1 MPFNLTIDL
10 RQLNTFLTVADTG
23 SFSRASEKLF
33 VAQPA
38 LSRQIRMLEEALN
51 VDVFVRHGRGVV
63 MTAAGELLYERARA
77 LLQSLERTQADV
89 TAVAGEVT
97 GRVMLGLLPTVTHS
111 FSGTI
116 IEQYRKRFPQVHL
129 AVRSAMSGT
138 LQQMVM
144 QHRVNLAITYHH
156 ANHKNLRYRPL
167 IEERLY
173 LISPIN
179 TKVAKR
185 SEITLEE
192 VLDLPLVM
200 PEEKHGLRV
209 AMEKQAAERKK
220 SLNLALEVSAWP
232 MLTDM
237 VRRGLGYT
245 ILSSAAVH
253 DMTLRNEVIAI
264 PITNPEIKRTLS
276 IVTPADLPASVAT
289 TKLTEIIMQQVAEQ
303 VEAGTWKGRLLFNP
317 KEIGQPIS
325 ETSESHEL
333 GGGQWHSLN
342 EITYS
347 LNNT

>member
-1 MPFNLTIDL
+1 MPFNLNVDL

-63 MTAAGELLYERARA
+63 LTAAGELLYERART

-97 GRVMLGLLPTVTHS
+97 GQVVLGLLPTVAHT
-111 FSGTI
+111 FSGAI
-116 IEQYRKRFPQVHL
+116 IEEYRKRFPQVNL
-129 AVRSAMSGT
+129 AVKSAMSGT

-144 QHRVNLAITYHH
+144 QHRLNLAISYSQS
-156 ANHKNLRYRPL
+156 NHKNLRYRPL

-173 LISPIN
+173 LISPTN
-179 TKVAKR
+179 TKVSNR
-185 SEITLEE
+185 SEITLDE
-192 VLDLPLVM
+192 VLELPLVM

-209 AMEKQAAERKK
+209 AMEKEAAERNK

-253 DMTLRNEVIAI
+253 EMTTRKEVIAI
-264 PITNPEIKRTLS
+264 PITSPELKRTLS
-276 IVTPADLPASVAT
+276 IVTPTDLPSSVAT
-289 TKLTEIIMQQVAEQ
+289 LKLAEIIMQQVAEQ
-303 VEAGTWKGRLLFNP
+303 VGSGAWKGKLLFDP
-317 KEIGQPIS
+317 KE
-325 ETSESHEL
+325 
-333 GGGQWHSLN
+333 LN
-342 EITYS
+342 PS
-347 LNNT
+347 SRHPDLHADV

>member
-1 MPFNLTIDL
+1 MPFNLSIDL

-63 MTAAGELLYERARA
+63 LTAAGELLYERARI

-97 GRVMLGLLPTVTHS
+97 GQVVLGVLPTLTHG
-111 FSGTI
+111 FTGTI
-116 IEQYRKRFPQVHL
+116 IEQYRKQYPQVHL

-138 LQQMVM
+138 MKQMVM
-144 QHRVNLAITYHH
+144 QHRLNLAITYNHSS
-156 ANHKNLRYRPL
+156 HKNLRYRPL
-167 IEERLY
+167 LEEQLY
-173 LISPIN
+173 LISPTN
-179 TKVAKR
+179 SKVSKR

-209 AMEKQAAERKK
+209 ALEKEAIERKK

-245 ILSSAAVH
+245 ILPSAAVH
-253 DMTLRNEVIAI
+253 DMTQRNEVVAI
-264 PITNPEIKRTLS
+264 PITEPEIKRTLCL
-276 IVTPADLPASVAT
+276 VMPADLPASVAT
-289 TKLTEIIMQQVAEQ
+289 TKLAEIIMQQMAEQ
-303 VEAGTWKGRLLFNP
+303 VEAGTWKGKLLFDP
-317 KEIGQPIS
+317 KAVSSSPDIKENS
-325 ETSESHEL
+325 EVFE
-333 GGGQWHSLN
+333 
-342 EITYS
+342 
-347 LNNT
+347 

>member
-1 MPFNLTIDL
+1 MPFNLNIDL

-51 VDVFVRHGRGVV
+51 VEVFVRHGRGVV
-63 MTAAGELLYERARA
+63 LPAAGELLYERART

-97 GRVMLGLLPTVTHS
+97 GQVVLGLLPTVTHG

-116 IEQYRKRFPQVHL
+116 VEQYRKRFPQVHL
-129 AVRSAMSGT
+129 AVKSAMSGT

-144 QHRVNLAITYHH
+144 QHRVNLAITYNHS
-156 ANHKNLRYRPL
+156 NHKNLRYRPL

-173 LISPIN
+173 LISPTN
-179 TKVAKR
+179 TKVSNR
-185 SEITLEE
+185 SEITLDE
-192 VLDLPLVM
+192 VLDLPMVM

-209 AMEKQAAERKK
+209 AMEKEAAERKK
-220 SLNLALEVSAWP
+220 TLKLALEVSAWP

-253 DMTLRNEVIAI
+253 DMTQRKEVVAI
-264 PITNPEIKRTLS
+264 PITAPEIKRTLS
-276 IVTPADLPASVAT
+276 IVTPTDLPASVAT
-289 TKLTEIIMQQVAEQ
+289 TKLAEIIMQQVAEQ
-303 VEAGTWKGRLLFNP
+303 VEAGTWKGKLLFNP
-317 KEIGQPIS
+317 KEISQS
-325 ETSESHEL
+325 ARETGEVGEVL
-333 GGGQWHSLN
+333 
-342 EITYS
+342 E
-347 LNNT
+347 

>member
-1 MPFNLTIDL
+1 MPFNLNIDL

-51 VDVFVRHGRGVV
+51 VEVFVRHGRGVV
-63 MTAAGELLYERARA
+63 LTAAGELLYERARI

-97 GRVMLGLLPTVTHS
+97 GQVILGLLPTVTHR

-129 AVRSAMSGT
+129 AVKSAMSGT

-144 QHRVNLAITYHH
+144 QHRLNLAISYNHS
-156 ANHKNLRYRPL
+156 NHKNLRYRPL
-167 IEERLY
+167 IEEQLY
-173 LISPIN
+173 LISPTDTRIS
-179 TKVAKR
+179 KR
-185 SEITLEE
+185 SEITLDE
-192 VLDLPLVM
+192 VVELLLVI
-200 PEEKHGLRV
+200 PEEKHGLRIS
-209 AMEKQAAERKK
+209 MEKEAAERNKT
-220 SLNLALEVSAWP
+220 LNLAMEVSAWP

-253 DMTLRNEVIAI
+253 DMVQRNEVVAI
-264 PITNPEIKRTLS
+264 PITSPEIKRTLS
-276 IVTPADLPASVAT
+276 IVTPTDLPASVAT
-289 TKLTEIIMQQVAEQ
+289 MKLAEIIMQQVAEQ
-303 VEAGTWKGRLLFNP
+303 VEAGKWKGKLLFNP
-317 KEIGQPIS
+317 KKIS
-325 ETSESHEL
+325 QAARKD
-333 GGGQWHSLN
+333 G
-342 EITYS
+342 EITGI
-347 LNNT
+347 NE

>member
-1 MPFNLTIDL
+1 MPFNLNIDL

-51 VDVFVRHGRGVV
+51 VEVFVRHGRGVV
-63 MTAAGELLYERARA
+63 LTAAGELLYERARI

-97 GRVMLGLLPTVTHS
+97 GQVILGLLPTVTHR

-129 AVRSAMSGT
+129 AVKSAMSGT

-144 QHRVNLAITYHH
+144 QHRLNLAISYNHS
-156 ANHKNLRYRPL
+156 NHKNLRYRPL
-167 IEERLY
+167 IEEQLY
-173 LISPIN
+173 LISPTDTRIS
-179 TKVAKR
+179 KR
-185 SEITLEE
+185 SEITLDE
-192 VLDLPLVM
+192 VVELPLVI
-200 PEEKHGLRV
+200 PEEKHGLRIS
-209 AMEKQAAERKK
+209 MEKEAAERNKT
-220 SLNLALEVSAWP
+220 LNLAMEVSAWP

-253 DMTLRNEVIAI
+253 DMVQRNEVVAI
-264 PITNPEIKRTLS
+264 PITSPEIKRTLS
-276 IVTPADLPASVAT
+276 IVTPTDLPASVAT
-289 TKLTEIIMQQVAEQ
+289 MKLAEIIMQQVAEQ
-303 VEAGTWKGRLLFNP
+303 VEAGKWKGKLLFNP
-317 KEIGQPIS
+317 KKIS
-325 ETSESHEL
+325 QAARKD
-333 GGGQWHSLN
+333 G
-342 EITYS
+342 EITGI
-347 LNNT
+347 NE

>member
-1 MPFNLTIDL
+1 MPFNLNVDL

-63 MTAAGELLYERARA
+63 LTAAGELLYERARS

-97 GRVMLGLLPTVTHS
+97 GQVVLGLLPTVAHT
-111 FSGTI
+111 FSGAI
-116 IEQYRKRFPQVHL
+116 IEEYRKRFPQVNL
-129 AVRSAMSGT
+129 AVKSAMSGT

-144 QHRVNLAITYHH
+144 QHRLNLAISYSQS
-156 ANHKNLRYRPL
+156 NHKNLRYRPL

-173 LISPIN
+173 LISPTN
-179 TKVAKR
+179 TKVSNR
-185 SEITLEE
+185 SEITLDE
-192 VLDLPLVM
+192 VLELPLVM

-209 AMEKQAAERKK
+209 AMEKEAAERNK

-253 DMTLRNEVIAI
+253 EMTTRKEVVAI
-264 PITNPEIKRTLS
+264 PITSPELKRTLS
-276 IVTPADLPASVAT
+276 IVTPTDLPSSVAT
-289 TKLTEIIMQQVAEQ
+289 LKLAEIIMQQVAEQ
-303 VEAGTWKGRLLFNP
+303 VGSGAWKGKLLFDP
-317 KEIGQPIS
+317 KE
-325 ETSESHEL
+325 
-333 GGGQWHSLN
+333 LN
-342 EITYS
+342 PATKHPD
-347 LNNT
+347 LLAGV

>member
-1 MPFNLTIDL
+1 MPFNLNIDL

-51 VDVFVRHGRGVV
+51 VEVFVRHGRGVV
-63 MTAAGELLYERARA
+63 LTAAGELLYERARI

-97 GRVMLGLLPTVTHS
+97 GQVILGLLPTVTHG

-129 AVRSAMSGT
+129 SVKSAMSGT

-144 QHRVNLAITYHH
+144 QHRLNLAISYNHS
-156 ANHKNLRYRPL
+156 NHKNLRYRPL
-167 IEERLY
+167 IEEQLY
-173 LISPIN
+173 LISPPN
-179 TKVAKR
+179 TKVSKR
-185 SEITLEE
+185 SEITLDE
-192 VLDLPLVM
+192 VVELPLIM

-209 AMEKQAAERKK
+209 SMEKEAAERNK
-220 SLNLALEVSAWP
+220 SLNLAMEVSAWP

-253 DMTLRNEVIAI
+253 EMVQRNEVVAI
-264 PITNPEIKRTLS
+264 PITSPEIKRTLS
-276 IVTPADLPASVAT
+276 IVTPTDLPSSVAT
-289 TKLTEIIMQQVAEQ
+289 MKLAEIIMQQVAEQ
-303 VEAGTWKGRLLFNP
+303 VEAGTWKGKLLFNP
-317 KEIGQPIS
+317 KEISQSARQDG
-325 ETSESHEL
+325 
-333 GGGQWHSLN
+333 
-342 EITYS
+342 EIKEIDE
-347 LNNT
+347 

>member
-1 MPFNLTIDL
+1 MAFNLNIDL

-63 MTAAGELLYERARA
+63 LTAAGELLYERARI

-97 GRVMLGLLPTVTHS
+97 GQVVLGLLPTVTHS

-116 IEQYRKRFPQVHL
+116 VEQYRKQFPQVHL

-144 QHRVNLAITYHH
+144 QHRANIAITYNHS
-156 ANHKNLRYRPL
+156 NHKNLRYRPL

-173 LISPIN
+173 LISPTN
-179 TKVAKR
+179 TKVSNR

-253 DMTLRNEVIAI
+253 DMTQRNEVVAV
-264 PITNPEIKRTLS
+264 PITSPEIKRTLS
-276 IVTPADLPASVAT
+276 LVTPTDLPSSVAT
-289 TKLTEIIMQQVAEQ
+289 TKLAEIIMQQVAEQ
-303 VEAGTWKGRLLFNP
+303 VKAGTWKGELLFNP
-317 KEIGQPIS
+317 KDIKQSAGETGKAGNASEAQEIL
-325 ETSESHEL
+325 E
-333 GGGQWHSLN
+333 
-342 EITYS
+342 
-347 LNNT
+347 

>member
-1 MPFNLTIDL
+1 MPFNLNVDL

-63 MTAAGELLYERARA
+63 LTAAGELLYERARS

-97 GRVMLGLLPTVTHS
+97 GQVVLGLLPTVAHT
-111 FSGTI
+111 FSGSI
-116 IEQYRKRFPQVHL
+116 IEEYRKRFPQVNL
-129 AVRSAMSGT
+129 AVKSAMSGT

-144 QHRVNLAITYHH
+144 QHRLNLAISYSPS
-156 ANHKNLRYRPL
+156 NHKNLRYRPL
-167 IEERLY
+167 LEERLY
-173 LISPIN
+173 LISPTN
-179 TKVAKR
+179 TKVSNR
-185 SEITLEE
+185 SEITLDE
-192 VLDLPLVM
+192 VLELPLVM

-209 AMEKQAAERKK
+209 SMEKEAAERNK

-253 DMTLRNEVIAI
+253 EMTTRKEVIAI
-264 PITNPEIKRTLS
+264 PITSPELKRTLS
-276 IVTPADLPASVAT
+276 IVTPTDLPSSVAT
-289 TKLTEIIMQQVAEQ
+289 LKLAEIIMQQVAEQ
-303 VEAGTWKGRLLFNP
+303 VGSGAWKGKLLFDP
-317 KEIGQPIS
+317 KEIN
-325 ETSESHEL
+325 
-333 GGGQWHSLN
+333 HSNKLPDA
-342 EITYS
+342 
-347 LNNT
+347 

>member
-1 MPFNLTIDL
+1 MPFNLNVDL

-63 MTAAGELLYERARA
+63 LTAAGELLYGRARS

-97 GRVMLGLLPTVTHS
+97 GQVVLGLLPTVAHT
-111 FSGTI
+111 FSGAI
-116 IEQYRKRFPQVHL
+116 IEEYRKRFPQVNL
-129 AVRSAMSGT
+129 AVKSAMSGT

-144 QHRVNLAITYHH
+144 QHRLNLAISYSQS
-156 ANHKNLRYRPL
+156 NHKNLRYRPL
-167 IEERLY
+167 LEERLY
-173 LISPIN
+173 LISPTN
-179 TKVAKR
+179 TKVSNR
-185 SEITLEE
+185 SEITLDE
-192 VLDLPLVM
+192 VLELPLVM

-209 AMEKQAAERKK
+209 AMEKEAAERNI

-253 DMTLRNEVIAI
+253 EMTTRKEVIAI
-264 PITNPEIKRTLS
+264 PITSPELKRKLS
-276 IVTPADLPASVAT
+276 IVTPTDLPSSVAT
-289 TKLTEIIMQQVAEQ
+289 LKLAEIIMQQVAEQ
-303 VEAGTWKGRLLFNP
+303 VGAGTWKGKLLFDP
-317 KEIGQPIS
+317 KEIS
-325 ETSESHEL
+325 TSNKP
-333 GGGQWHSLN
+333 LN
-342 EITYS
+342 
-347 LNNT
+347 LLADN

>member
-1 MPFNLTIDL
+1 MPFNLNVDL

-63 MTAAGELLYERARA
+63 LTAAGELLYERALT

-97 GRVMLGLLPTVTHS
+97 GQVVLGLLPTVAHT
-111 FSGTI
+111 FSGAI
-116 IEQYRKRFPQVHL
+116 IEEYRKRFPQVNL
-129 AVRSAMSGT
+129 AVKSAMSGT

-144 QHRVNLAITYHH
+144 QYRLNLAISYSQS
-156 ANHKNLRYRPL
+156 NHKNLRYRPL
-167 IEERLY
+167 LEERLY
-173 LISPIN
+173 LISPTD
-179 TKVAKR
+179 TKVSNR
-185 SEITLEE
+185 SEITLDE
-192 VLDLPLVM
+192 VLELPLVM

-209 AMEKQAAERKK
+209 AMEKEAAERNK

-253 DMTLRNEVIAI
+253 EMTTRKEVIAI
-264 PITNPEIKRTLS
+264 PITSPELKRTLS
-276 IVTPADLPASVAT
+276 IVTPTDLPSSVAT
-289 TKLTEIIMQQVAEQ
+289 LKLAEIIMQQVAEQ
-303 VEAGTWKGRLLFNP
+303 VGSGAWKGKLLFDP
-317 KEIGQPIS
+317 KE
-325 ETSESHEL
+325 
-333 GGGQWHSLN
+333 LN
-342 EITYS
+342 PATKHPD
-347 LNNT
+347 LLAGV

>member
-1 MPFNLTIDL
+1 MPFNLNVDL

-63 MTAAGELLYERARA
+63 LTAAGELLYERARS

-97 GRVMLGLLPTVTHS
+97 GQVVLGLLPTVAHT
-111 FSGTI
+111 FSGAI
-116 IEQYRKRFPQVHL
+116 IEEYRKRFPQVIL
-129 AVRSAMSGT
+129 AVKSAMSGT
-138 LQQMVM
+138 LQQMVI
-144 QHRVNLAITYHH
+144 QHRLNLAISYSQS
-156 ANHKNLRYRPL
+156 NHKNLRFRPL

-173 LISPIN
+173 LISPTN
-179 TKVAKR
+179 TKVSNR
-185 SEITLEE
+185 SEITLDE
-192 VLDLPLVM
+192 VLELPLVM

-209 AMEKQAAERKK
+209 AMEKEAAERNK
-220 SLNLALEVSAWP
+220 SLNLVLEVSAWP

-253 DMTLRNEVIAI
+253 EMTTRKEVVAI
-264 PITNPEIKRTLS
+264 PITSPELKRTLS
-276 IVTPADLPASVAT
+276 IVTPTDLPSSVAT
-289 TKLTEIIMQQVAEQ
+289 LKLAEIIMQQVAEQ
-303 VEAGTWKGRLLFNP
+303 VGAGTWKGKLLFDP
-317 KEIGQPIS
+317 KEINPS
-325 ETSESHEL
+325 NR
-333 GGGQWHSLN
+333 HSDL
-342 EITYS
+342 
-347 LNNT
+347 LADV

>member
-1 MPFNLTIDL
+1 MPFNLNIDL

-51 VDVFVRHGRGVV
+51 VEVFVRHGRGVV
-63 MTAAGELLYERARA
+63 MTAAGELLYERARD

-97 GRVMLGLLPTVTHS
+97 GQVVLGLLPTVTHT

-116 IEQYRKRFPQVHL
+116 VEQYRKHFPQVHL

-144 QHRVNLAITYHH
+144 QHRANIAISYNH

-167 IEERLY
+167 LEERLY
-173 LISPIN
+173 LISATD
-179 TKVAKR
+179 TKAAKR

-200 PEEKHGLRV
+200 PEDKHGLRV
-209 AMEKQAAERKK
+209 AMEKEAAERKK
-220 SLNLALEVSAWP
+220 TLNVPLEVSAWP
-232 MLTDM
+232 MLPDM

-253 DMTLRNEVIAI
+253 DMTQRHEVVAV
-264 PITNPEIKRTLS
+264 PITSPEIKRTLS
-276 IVTPADLPASVAT
+276 LVTPTDLPSSVAT
-289 TKLTEIIMQQVAEQ
+289 TKLAEIIMQQVAEHVQ
-303 VEAGTWKGRLLFNP
+303 AGTWNGKLLFDP
-317 KEIGQPIS
+317 ARIEQSVCDSGSQSRKSRIAKEIT
-325 ETSESHEL
+325 E
-333 GGGQWHSLN
+333 
-342 EITYS
+342 
-347 LNNT
+347 

>member
-1 MPFNLTIDL
+1 MPFNLNVDL

-63 MTAAGELLYERARA
+63 LTAAGELLYERARS

-97 GRVMLGLLPTVTHS
+97 GQVVLGLLPTVAHT
-111 FSGTI
+111 FSGAI
-116 IEQYRKRFPQVHL
+116 IEEYRKRFPQVHL
-129 AVRSAMSGT
+129 AVKSAMSGT

-144 QHRVNLAITYHH
+144 QHRLNLAISYSQS
-156 ANHKNLRYRPL
+156 NHKNLRYRPL
-167 IEERLY
+167 LEERLY
-173 LISPIN
+173 LISPTN
-179 TKVAKR
+179 TKVSNR
-185 SEITLEE
+185 SEITLDE
-192 VLDLPLVM
+192 VLELPLVM

-209 AMEKQAAERKK
+209 AMEKEAAERGV

-253 DMTLRNEVIAI
+253 EMTTRKEVIAI
-264 PITNPEIKRTLS
+264 PITSPELKRTLS
-276 IVTPADLPASVAT
+276 IVTPTDLPSSVAT
-289 TKLTEIIMQQVAEQ
+289 LKLAEIIMQQVAEQ
-303 VEAGTWKGRLLFNP
+303 VGAGTWKGKLLFDP
-317 KEIGQPIS
+317 KEIS
-325 ETSESHEL
+325 TSNKP
-333 GGGQWHSLN
+333 LN
-342 EITYS
+342 
-347 LNNT
+347 LLAAD

>member
-1 MPFNLTIDL
+1 MPFNLNIDL

-51 VDVFVRHGRGVV
+51 VEVFVRHGRGVV
-63 MTAAGELLYERARA
+63 LTAAGELLYERARI

-97 GRVMLGLLPTVTHS
+97 GQVVLGLLPTVTHS

-116 IEQYRKRFPQVHL
+116 IEQYMKRFPQVHL
-129 AVRSAMSGT
+129 SVKSAMSGT

-144 QHRVNLAITYHH
+144 QHRLNLAISYNHS
-156 ANHKNLRYRPL
+156 NHKNLRYRPL
-167 IEERLY
+167 LEEQLY
-173 LISPIN
+173 LISPPN
-179 TKVAKR
+179 TKVSKR
-185 SEITLEE
+185 SEITLDE
-192 VLDLPLVM
+192 VLELPLVM

-209 AMEKQAAERKK
+209 SIEKEAAERNKT
-220 SLNLALEVSAWP
+220 LNLAMEVSAWP

-253 DMTLRNEVIAI
+253 DMVQRKEVMAI
-264 PITNPEIKRTLS
+264 PITSPEIKRTLS
-276 IVTPADLPASVAT
+276 IVTPTDLPSSVAT
-289 TKLTEIIMQQVAEQ
+289 MKLAEIIIQQVAEQ
-303 VEAGTWKGRLLFNP
+303 VEAGAWKGKLLFNP
-317 KEIGQPIS
+317 KEINQQARQDG
-325 ETSESHEL
+325 EMK
-333 GGGQWHSLN
+333 
-342 EITYS
+342 EIDE
-347 LNNT
+347 

>member
-1 MPFNLTIDL
+1 MPFNLNVDL

-63 MTAAGELLYERARA
+63 LTAAGELLYERARS

-97 GRVMLGLLPTVTHS
+97 GQVVLGLLPTVAHT
-111 FSGTI
+111 FSGAI
-116 IEQYRKRFPQVHL
+116 IEEYRKRFPQVNL
-129 AVRSAMSGT
+129 AVKSAMSGT

-144 QHRVNLAITYHH
+144 QHRLNLAISYSQS
-156 ANHKNLRYRPL
+156 NHKNLRYRPL
-167 IEERLY
+167 LEERLY
-173 LISPIN
+173 LISPTN
-179 TKVAKR
+179 TKVSNR
-185 SEITLEE
+185 SEITLDE
-192 VLDLPLVM
+192 VLELPLVM

-209 AMEKQAAERKK
+209 AMEKEAAERNV

-253 DMTLRNEVIAI
+253 EMTTRKEVIAI
-264 PITNPEIKRTLS
+264 PITSPELKRTLS
-276 IVTPADLPASVAT
+276 IVTPTDLPSSVAT
-289 TKLTEIIMQQVAEQ
+289 LKLAEIIMQQVAEQ
-303 VEAGTWKGRLLFNP
+303 VGAGTWKGKLLFDP
-317 KEIGQPIS
+317 KEIS
-325 ETSESHEL
+325 TSNKP
-333 GGGQWHSLN
+333 LN
-342 EITYS
+342 LLADE
-347 LNNT
+347 